1 MSNQSRAAA
10 SCTPARK
17 ILSQIKRPSAG
28 ERERFWRECDESHAR
43 ELEERGNLKMTPK
56 PRKRDHVPSVGF

>member
-1 MSNQSRAAA
+1 MSSQSGPADACA
-10 SCTPARK
+10 SAGK
-17 ILSQIKRPSAG
+17 VLSQIKRSSAE
-28 ERERFWRECDESHAR
+28 ERERFWREWDESHAR